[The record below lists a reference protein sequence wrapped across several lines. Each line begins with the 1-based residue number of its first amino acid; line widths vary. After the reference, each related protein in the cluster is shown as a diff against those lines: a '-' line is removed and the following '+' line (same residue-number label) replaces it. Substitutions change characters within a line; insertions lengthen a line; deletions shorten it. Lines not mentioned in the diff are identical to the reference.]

1 MKKIIL
7 VVALALLPF
16 ALANVAEAKPTN
28 ENTQHSDTVVTV
40 KKKIVKKHYKRKKVV
55 AKKVAP
61 EKNAFLRCATLDLTC
76 GKPAEVVATN
86 AFVSND
92 EETSASYWRKEY
104 ERNNPIAKPSVKLV
118 DSRVDA
124 RKKCSWFTCEN
135 GVFME
140 AKRWEGKTAG
150 SNKQELKNLFVD
162 GKVPPIDPA
171 RIPWCAAF
179 ANAILNRQGYEGTK
193 SLLARSFLHWGTKT
207 TNPEEGDVVV
217 LKRGNNKF
225 AGHVGFFRGFEYID
239 GVQYVVVLGGNQQKS
254 VSVGYFPASSVL
266 GYRKPTPVAA

>member
-7 VVALALLPF
+7 IVALALLPF

-28 ENTQHSDTVVTV
+28 KNTQLSETVTV
-40 KKKIVKKHYKRKKVV
+40 KKKIVKRYYKKKRVV

-76 GKPAEVVATN
+76 GTAAAVVATN
-86 AFVSND
+86 TYVSND
-92 EETSASYWRKEY
+92 EETSSASYWRKEY
-104 ERNNPIAKPSVKLV
+104 ERANPIAKPSVKLV
-118 DSRVDA
+118 DTRVEA

-150 SNKQELKNLFVD
+150 TNKQELKNLFVD

-193 SLLARSFLHWGTKT
+193 SLMARSFLHWGTKT
-207 TNPEEGDVVV
+207 NNPEEGDVVV
-217 LKRGNNKF
+217 FKRGNNKM
-225 AGHVGFFRGFEYID
+225 AGHVGFFRGFEYIN
-239 GVQYVVVLGGNQQKS
+239 GVQYVVVLGGNQKKS
-254 VSVGYFPASSVL
+254 VSVGYFPASSVI